1 MLVSKLVFGVE
12 SAPSVLPTIDG
23 REVLTKDMVMA
34 LSESGEHGGGDDDG
48 GVDGVSDNLASILIH
63 WTRGGNQNLPRAAL
77 TFPGLLLKKA

>member
-1 MLVSKLVFGVE
+1 MQLETQVWQLTATLWLVTALLLSMLVSKLVFGVE

-63 WTRGGNQNLPRAAL
+63 
-77 TFPGLLLKKA
+77 